1 MRQRIHSIDMLRGLV
16 MVIMALDHVRDFL
29 HYPGEQTESLGVAL
43 DPTNLATTT
52 PVLFFTRWITHFCA
66 PVFIFLSGMSAYL
79 ASRRRTPKE
88 AALFLIKRG
97 VWLILLEITVVSF
110 SWSFD
115 PGYRLIFLQVIWVI
129 GASMVIL
136 GILSAFARPGLIF
149 ALGLLIVCGHNLL
162 NLFPPSES
170 FRESVLGYLSFHAL
184 FSYIPLDEKH
194 GLVVVYALI
203 PWLGVMCLGFGFG
216 RWYSGMADTAA
227 RSRKLVQ
234 VGLLVTLC
242 FIVLRAINIYG
253 DPVPWTV
260 QSRGGLYTV
269 LSFFNTNKYP
279 PSLLYLAMTLG
290 PALMFL
296 GVLEK
301 AQIRATNPF
310 VVVGR
315 VPLFYYILHFYLL
328 HLMAVVIFYAKGFGA
343 DDIVNPGVPFNF
355 IPPGLGFGLP
365 GVYLCWILLVAMLYP
380 LCAWYNRFKSTHDYW
395 WLSYV

>member
-1 MRQRIHSIDMLRGLV
+1 MLRGLV

-29 HYPGEQTESLGVAL
+29 YFPGEVSDTSGIVM

-97 VWLILLEITVVSF
+97 LWLILLEITVVTF

-115 PGYRLIFLQVIWVI
+115 PGYKLIFLQVIWAI

-136 GILSAFARPGLIF
+136 GILSSFARPGLIF
-149 ALGLLIVCGHNLL
+149 ALGCLIVFGHNLL
-162 NLFPPSES
+162 DLFPPAAS

-184 FSYIPLDEKH
+184 FSYVPLTEAR
-194 GLVVVYALI
+194 GLVVVYSLI
-203 PWLGVMCLGFGFG
+203 PWFGVMCLGFGFG
-216 RWYSGMADTAA
+216 KWYSGMADTAA

-253 DPVPWTV
+253 DPMPWSV
-260 QSRGGLYTV
+260 QPRGAVYTM
-269 LSFFNTNKYP
+269 LSFINTNKYP
-279 PSLLYLAMTLG
+279 PSLLYLSMTLG
-290 PALMFL
+290 PALVFL
-296 GVLEK
+296 GLLE
-301 AQIRATNPF
+301 RVRLRESNPF

-315 VPLFYYILHFYLL
+315 VPLFYYVLHFYLL
-328 HLMAVVIFYAKGFGA
+328 HLMVVVIFYAKGFGA
-343 DDIVNPGVPFNF
+343 DDIVTPGMPFNF

>member
-1 MRQRIHSIDMLRGLV
+1 
-16 MVIMALDHVRDFL
+16 
-29 HYPGEQTESLGVAL
+29 
-43 DPTNLATTT
+43 
-52 PVLFFTRWITHFCA
+52 
-66 PVFIFLSGMSAYL
+66 
-79 ASRRRTPKE
+79 
-88 AALFLIKRG
+88 
-97 VWLILLEITVVSF
+97 
-110 SWSFD
+110 
-115 PGYRLIFLQVIWVI
+115 
-129 GASMVIL
+129 
-136 GILSAFARPGLIF
+136 
-149 ALGLLIVCGHNLL
+149 
-162 NLFPPSES
+162 
-170 FRESVLGYLSFHAL
+170 
-184 FSYIPLDEKH
+184 
-194 GLVVVYALI
+194 
-203 PWLGVMCLGFGFG
+203 MCLGFGFG
-216 RWYSGMADTAA
+216 QWYSGMADTAA

-242 FIVLRAINIYG
+242 FIALRAINIYG

-260 QSRGGLYTV
+260 PSRGGLYTV

-290 PALMFL
+290 PALVFL
-296 GVLEK
+296 GLLEK
-301 AQIRATNPF
+301 VRFRESNPF

-315 VPLFYYILHFYLL
+315 VPLFYYILHFFLL